1 MLPLT
6 QLLDYFNNDYY
17 NKDPAYT
24 AREQD
29 SRHREIKLNNSLLG
43 PGRPASGSFDPR
55 GGQQKVATRHG
66 TYPLPGHPG
75 DPLGANHDEDLRS
88 SAAAAH
94 DYVSRSRDL
103 DDRLDEDED
112 DNFLVPDQGLVRKQE
127 RNQYDED
134 DDEDYDPYADLPEH
148 PPGHLPDHPPGRL
161 PDFPPNKELPDRP
174 PNSRRLPV
182 KPPKPKPLLFYEEN
196 EKYYEFTN
204 FAPYS
209 VIFRGKVYPTSE
221 HLFQARKFLDHRPLL
236 AEHIRK
242 GSERPRFAF
251 IEARRFAPETRSD
264 WKEKSIEIMDEI
276 LELKFTQHEKL
287 YRLLLD
293 TGERYLIENAG
304 KYDDFWGNGA
314 DGKGRNEL
322 GKALMR
328 LRETLR
334 EREREAREVAR
345 EAREAQASRGKGKGP
360 R

>member
-24 AREQD
+24 AR
-29 SRHREIKLNNSLLG
+29 

-55 GGQQKVATRHG
+55 GGQQRVATRHG
-66 TYPLPGHPG
+66 TYPLPGHAG

-94 DYVSRSRDL
+94 NYVSRSRDL
-103 DDRLDEDED
+103 DDRLDEDD
-112 DNFLVPDQGLVRKQE
+112 DDDSNLLAPDEGLARRQE
-127 RNQYDED
+127 RGRYDED
-134 DDEDYDPYADLPEH
+134 DYEDDEYAGLPEH
-148 PPGHLPDHPPGRL
+148 PPGHLPEHPPSRL
-161 PDFPPNKELPDRP
+161 PDYPPNKELPDRP
-174 PNSRRLPV
+174 PNSRRLPL
-182 KPPKPKPLLFYEEN
+182 KPPKPRPLLFYEEN

-264 WKEKSIEIMDEI
+264 WKDKSIEIMEEI

-293 TGERYLIENAG
+293 TGDRYLIENAG

-314 DGKGRNEL
+314 DGNGRNEL

-328 LRETLR
+328 LRDTLR
-334 EREREAREVAR
+334 AREREARELAR